1 MNQTGT
7 MQVFDRALLRR
18 RRRRAA
24 ESFADHDFLF
34 REIAARLRERLG
46 EVRRSFPSVLEMGSR
61 LPVIEDPGG
70 IDRLVRTRFGGD
82 DTRGSATALPATR
95 TATLV
100 ADEEALP
107 FAAGSFDLVVSNLAL
122 HWVNDLPGCLI
133 QVRRALRPDG
143 LFLGAM
149 LGGETLKELR
159 AALMQGEMQVEGGAS
174 PRVSPFADIRDIG
187 GLLQRAGFALPTVDM
202 DEITVSYRD
211 MFQLMREL
219 RGMGETNVALARRRT
234 PLRRETLMAAAR
246 YYGENFASQDGGG
259 DGRITATFQVLNIT
273 AWAPHPDQPQ
283 PLKPGSAT
291 TRLADALGVT
301 EIKTGKT

>member
-7 MQVFDRALLRR
+7 MQVFDRALLRQ

-24 ESFADHDFLF
+24 ADFAEHDFLF
-34 REIAARLRERLG
+34 REIASRLRERLG
-46 EVRRSFPSVLEMGSR
+46 EVQRSFSSALEMGSR
-61 LPVIEDPGG
+61 LPVIEEQEG
-70 IDRLVRTRFGGD
+70 IERLVRSHFGGE
-82 DTRGSATALPATR
+82 TADGVP
-95 TATLV
+95 ATLV

-107 FAAGSFDLVVSNLAL
+107 FAADSFDLVVSNLAL

-133 QVRRALRPDG
+133 QVNRLLRPDG
-143 LFLGAM
+143 LFLATM

-159 AALMQGEMQVEGGAS
+159 AALMQGEMQVEDGVS

-187 GLLQRAGFALPTVDM
+187 GLLQRAGFALPTVDI
-202 DEITVSYRD
+202 DEITVSYKD
-211 MFQLMREL
+211 MFQLMQEL
-219 RGMGETNVALARRRT
+219 RGMGETNVTLARRRT

-246 YYGENFASQDGGG
+246 YYRENFTAE

-291 TRLADALGVT
+291 SRLADALGVR
-301 EIKTGKT
+301 EIKPGKI

>member
-1 MNQTGT
+1 MTQTDT

-18 RRRRAA
+18 RRGRAA
-24 ESFADHDFLF
+24 AGLADHDFLF

-46 EVRRSFPSVLEMGSR
+46 EIQRPFSSALEMGSR
-61 LPVIEDPGG
+61 LPVIEDSDD
-70 IDRLVRTRFGGD
+70 IDRLVRSHFGDVPPG
-82 DTRGSATALPATR
+82 GEPHSLM
-95 TATLV
+95 

-107 FAAGSFDLVVSNLAL
+107 FAPGSFDLVVSNLAL

-133 QVRRALRPDG
+133 QVNRALRPDG

-149 LGGETLKELR
+149 LGGETLRELR
-159 AALMQGEMQVEGGAS
+159 AALMQGEMEVEDGVS

-187 GLLQRAGFALPTVDM
+187 TLLQRAGFALPTVDA

-211 MFQLMREL
+211 MFQLMQDL
-219 RGMGETNVALARRRT
+219 RGMGETNVALARRKT
-234 PLRRETLMAAAR
+234 PLRREVLMAAAR
-246 YYGENFASQDGGG
+246 YYSENFTGE
-259 DGRITATFQVLNIT
+259 DGRITATFQVLNIA

-291 TRLADALGVT
+291 GRLADALGAR
-301 EIKTGKT
+301 EIKPEDI

>member
-24 ESFADHDFLF
+24 ASFADHDFLF

-46 EVRRSFPSVLEMGSR
+46 EVRRSFSSVLEMGSR

-82 DTRGSATALPATR
+82 DGSSGATAPA
-95 TATLV
+95 ATLV

-159 AALMQGEMQVEGGAS
+159 AALMQGEMQVEDGAS

-202 DEITVSYRD
+202 DEITVSYGD

-246 YYGENFASQDGGG
+246 YYGENFASE

-291 TRLADALGVT
+291 TRLADVLGVT